1 MARLSVSFVS
11 ASCAHWQKAVEGP
24 VATMCRMMI
33 TLCDISALARW
44 GEAGLLERL
53 GGPCDPPAG
62 GAWSLPSASSLSE
75 LDLRGSRI
83 EATAERPLHVLVSSA
98 GGRIRSK
105 RLRCHVWS
113 TDLPEG
119 ALYQLSDEILIA
131 SPRFCL
137 QQMAARSSLACTA
150 AVGMEVCG
158 RYARSPRAP
167 GGFHKRP
174 PLTTPGELIEH
185 FATNHGYGAR
195 RVREAL
201 PFVVDGSR
209 SPMETVVVLLF
220 TLPVEFGGCG
230 LPRPALNCRV
240 EIPTSLQAALGK
252 PYLTVDLCWAEWGI
266 ILEYDSYLWH
276 RSKAKIDDDSARNE
290 GLRDCGWMVRSVTAG
305 MLANDAVLDE
315 LVRKVME
322 RAGRQVP
329 DDDEFRLRQHA
340 LVRELLAL

>member
-11 ASCAHWQKAVEGP
+11 ASCSHWQKAVEGP

-62 GAWSLPSASSLSE
+62 GAWSLPSASGLSE

-167 GGFHKRP
+167 GGGFP
-174 PLTTPGELIEH
+174 QE
-185 FATNHGYGAR
+185 AAADDAR
-195 RVREAL
+195 RARRAFCDQSRVRC
-201 PFVVDGSR
+201 PSR
-209 SPMETVVVLLF
+209 
-220 TLPVEFGGCG
+220 
-230 LPRPALNCRV
+230 
-240 EIPTSLQAALGK
+240 
-252 PYLTVDLCWAEWGI
+252 
-266 ILEYDSYLWH
+266 
-276 RSKAKIDDDSARNE
+276 AR
-290 GLRDCGWMVRSVTAG
+290 GPSVR
-305 MLANDAVLDE
+305 
-315 LVRKVME
+315 R
-322 RAGRQVP
+322 RR
-329 DDDEFRLRQHA
+329 
-340 LVRELLAL
+340 LALAHGDGRGPSLYASR